1 MNYFRTFTELLKV
14 PVLYDPLWH
23 GSTLIQQHR
32 LLRPDRRLRF
42 HNALKTPAGG
52 GSGRGKGFK
61 GLRMARLHQTTPV
74 KKSSLAY
81 FYIPLLHHIGH
92 KITLGKCDISHL
104 ICPDSSFHLS
114 G

>member
-1 MNYFRTFTELLKV
+1 MNYFRTFTEL
-14 PVLYDPLWH
+14 PVLKYLSSLWH

-61 GLRMARLHQTTPV
+61 GLRMARLRQTTPV
-74 KKSSLAY
+74 KNHHWPTFISLY
-81 FYIPLLHHIGH
+81 Y
-92 KITLGKCDISHL
+92 ITLDIK
-104 ICPDSSFHLS
+104 
-114 G
+114 